1 MNQIQHYITHIHKYI
16 VISFVVTCMVYILSA
31 CGSSSEVPNVSHV
44 PAGSVGASVSVADVP
59 TRLPKSSPTMKT
71 TTPTDVAEPEPED
84 TQTEER
90 PTPNQTTVSQNS
102 EQQTAKE
109 VGATATPSDPRAYM
123 YTVYSSEGFDVI
135 ESVMPRCTSCHRIS
149 DEGKRSG
156 PGPSLNGLK
165 DRAGSRVEGLSAKEY
180 VRQSIL
186 EPRAFTVDQC
196 PLGPCPE
203 IMPDTYPEQ
212 INADDLDTLI
222 NFLLT
227 LEEE

>member
-1 MNQIQHYITHIHKYI
+1 MKHIQNDFINRMNKYVI
-16 VISFVVTCMVYILSA
+16 ISFVVVCMVYILSA
-31 CGSSSEVPNVSHV
+31 CGSSSKVPNVSHV
-44 PAGSVGASVSVADVP
+44 PAGSVGASVSVAEAP
-59 TRLPKSSPTMKT
+59 TRFPAKKT
-71 TTPTDVAEPEPED
+71 TIPTETPTDVAAADPERED
-84 TQTEER
+84 AQAKER
-90 PTPNQTTVSQNS
+90 PTSNRAAVSQGRV
-102 EQQTAKE
+102 QQ
-109 VGATATPSDPRAYM
+109 ATGTPSDSRAYM
-123 YTVYSSEGFDVI
+123 YTVYSGEGFDII
-135 ESVMPRCTSCHRIS
+135 ESVVPMCTSCHRIS

-186 EPRAFTVDQC
+186 DPRAFTVDQC
-196 PLGPCPE
+196 PLGPCQE

-212 INADDLDTLI
+212 INADDLDTLV